1 MLSGGLLALRTT
13 LRGRS
18 AVNASS
24 APLAATHR
32 ARPASTSTACT
43 HLTSRQLPLVRQPRG
58 THPRASTTSSS
69 LSATSGGSRA
79 TAGVDCG
86 SVRSNHA
93 AGALHYAQH
102 QQIQHSSFGRV
113 SAGGHGSL
121 PDLHARIVQLLTART
136 QFALDTTAAQLS
148 SFSDAMDSG
157 KSLADTCASKKSVVS
172 SSPVSDDPSETGSTG
187 EPAQPGGDSGF
198 DLFTVQTAAHQHWD
212 ELLPA
217 PAPRTLRHLTK
228 NCVRKKKLLTWE
240 ESQGQLY
247 ACMRN
252 LARVGRWGHVIDVFW
267 RMTEL
272 FPNDELELKSFALA
286 FHAASKLY
294 RKRQMVTL
302 YHTLLEAHGKEL
314 PTFTYMLLLNDATT
328 AKADV
333 ANEILR
339 DITDCGIT
347 VAREWYVLLLS
358 STYPRL
364 FQSGDLH
371 T

>member
-272 FPNDELELKSFALA
+272 FPNDELELKSYVPLCCPSTMACQCGTHFVCIVLCLSIALCSA
-286 FHAASKLY
+286 
-294 RKRQMVTL
+294 
-302 YHTLLEAHGKEL
+302 
-314 PTFTYMLLLNDATT
+314 PD
-328 AKADV
+328 
-333 ANEILR
+333 
-339 DITDCGIT
+339 
-347 VAREWYVLLLS
+347 
-358 STYPRL
+358 
-364 FQSGDLH
+364 FQ
-371 T
+371 